1 METRTCT
8 KCKVEQDVNGFYI
21 RRSRNNQPKS
31 ICKKCESIQKAKP
44 IEVVPDLEGEIWKD
58 ITGFEGI
65 YVVSNMGR
73 VKRIMH
79 RKNPTNTIMNTTLN
93 GGGYHRLSLTV
104 NGKGNDRILS
114 VLVATA
120 FIPNPENKPQVN
132 HLKGKD
138 DNRAESLEWNTAK
151 ENINHAWRTGLSKP
165 KSGVLNGQS
174 VLTEKEVL
182 EIRAI
187 ENMSKREIATLYN
200 VNEGAIGKIINRQRW
215 KHI

>member
-1 METRTCT
+1 METKTCT
-8 KCKVEQDVNGFYI
+8 KCKVEQDINNFYV

-58 ITGFEGI
+58 IAGFEGI

-93 GGGYHRLSLTV
+93 GGGYHHLMLTV
-104 NGKGNDRILS
+104 NGKGHSKILS
-114 VLVATA
+114 ILVATA

-132 HLKGKD
+132 HLNGKD
-138 DNRAESLEWNTAK
+138 DNRAESLEWNTSK
-151 ENINHAWRTGLSKP
+151 ENIRHAWDNGLSKP
-165 KSGVLNGQS
+165 KLGTLNGNA

-187 ENMSKREIATLYN
+187 EGMTKRDIGKLYN
-200 VNEGAIGKIINRQRW
+200 IGEAAVGKIINRQRW
-215 KHI
+215 CHI

>member
-1 METRTCT
+1 MESKTCT
-8 KCKVEQDVNGFYI
+8 KCKVEQNIENFYI

-31 ICKKCESIQKAKP
+31 ICKKCESIQKARP
-44 IEVVPDLEGEIWKD
+44 IEVVPDLKGEIWKD
-58 ITGFEGI
+58 IAGFEGI

-93 GGGYHRLSLTV
+93 QAGYHHLMLTV
-104 NGKGNDRILS
+104 KGRGYGKILS
-114 VLVATA
+114 ILVATA

-138 DNRAESLEWNTAK
+138 DNRAESLEWNTSK
-151 ENINHAWRTGLSKP
+151 ENINHAWRTGLCTAKKGEKHNLSK
-165 KSGVLNGQS
+165 
-174 VLTEKEVL
+174 LTEKEVL

-187 ENMSKREIATLYN
+187 KGMSKREIATLYN
-200 VNEGAIGKIINRQRW
+200 IGETAVGKIINRQRW

>member
-1 METRTCT
+1 MENKICT
-8 KCKVEQDVNGFYI
+8 KCEVEQDINSFYI

-44 IEVVPDLEGEIWKD
+44 IEIVPDLDGEIWKD
-58 ITGFEGI
+58 ILGFEKI

-93 GGGYHRLSLTV
+93 SNGYHRLALTV
-104 NGKGNDRILS
+104 NGKGYDRILS
-114 VLVATA
+114 ILVATA

-138 DNRAESLEWNTAK
+138 DNRAESLEWATAK
-151 ENINHAWRTGLSKP
+151 ENIDHAWRTGLSKP
-165 KSGVLNGQS
+165 KFGVLNGKS

-182 EIRAI
+182 EIRS
-187 ENMSKREIATLYN
+187 SKLTATEVSKLYN
-200 VNEGAIGKIINRQRW
+200 VNLPAIYKILSKTRW